1 MTTVHQ
7 QKLTQLFFPSIINLE
22 KLGTY

>member
-22 KLGTY
+22 KLETY